1 MYDGKDLMKITD
13 GFCCVV
19 SDNDGYDTVQYGV
32 MYGHRVVRNGGGMV
46 WWYYGW
52 S

>member
-1 MYDGKDLMKITD
+1 MKITD
-13 GFCCVV
+13 GLCCVV
-19 SDNDGYDTVQYGV
+19 SDNDGYDAVQYGV